1 MADSVH
7 MWRPTASQTILQQR
21 AALIHHIRAFFWQ
34 RGVLEVETPQRLPAV
49 APEQHQDPIACQL
62 GFLLTSPETSMKRLL
77 AAGHGPIYQICRAFR
92 ADEQGALHT
101 PEFTI
106 LEWYRPGWSYREL
119 MIEVET
125 LLWTVLDFS
134 GWVARG
140 GKPAQAEVWSYAEA
154 FRQFAGV
161 DPFADSVA
169 LLRAACRRGAP
180 AGVGSTPSV
189 DPLPADLERETLLDL
204 LLLEQVEPGLKGRGG
219 AVFLVDFPPT
229 AAAMACIDPGP
240 PAVAQR
246 FELYMAGVE
255 LANGYQELTDPV
267 EQRHR
272 LLMANQQRQQ
282 MGKQPLP
289 IDEPFLQALAYGLP
303 SCAGV
308 AIGLDRLVMLALGQ
322 QQIQEVMAF
331 PWKSI
336 E

>member
-1 MADSVH
+1 
-7 MWRPTASQTILQQR
+7 MWRPTASQEILQQR
-21 AALIHHIRAFFWQ
+21 AALIRHIRDFFWQ

-49 APEQHQDPIACQL
+49 APEQHQDPIACQQ

-92 ADEQGALHT
+92 EDEQGRLHT

-119 MIEVET
+119 MAEVET
-125 LLWTVLDFS
+125 LLWTVLDCS
-134 GWVARG
+134 GWVERG

-161 DPFADSVA
+161 DPFADPSDK
-169 LLRAACRRGAP
+169 LRAACRSGLA
-180 AGVGSTPSV
+180 AAVGSPPPV
-189 DPLPADLERETLLDL
+189 DPSLAHQDRETWLDW
-204 LLLEQVEPGLKGRGG
+204 LLLERVEPGLKGRGG
-219 AVFLVDFPPT
+219 AVFLVDFPTT
-229 AAAMACIDPGP
+229 AAAMASIDPGP

-255 LANGYQELTDPV
+255 LANGYQELTDPI
-267 EQRHR
+267 EQRRR
-272 LLMANQQRQQ
+272 LLWANQQRQA

-289 IDEPFLQALAYGLP
+289 IDEHFLQALAYGLP
-303 SCAGV
+303 PCAGV
-308 AIGLDRLVMLALGQ
+308 AVGLDRLVMLALGQ
-322 QQIQEVMAF
+322 HQIQEVMAF

-336 E
+336 